1 MSGPGGFLSRWSRR
15 KQEAAKE
22 IPADDAPAR
31 DDGPDASDGAAARE
45 EQPSSGGELEK
56 EKKIAAVSH
65 GAAEKSE
72 PAFDLAKLPSIDSI
86 AADTDIRAFL
96 MPGVP
101 AALRQAALRRA
112 WSADPKIRDFIEM
125 AENQWDFNAPGVP
138 GFDFSPPTG
147 DLKRMLADI
156 FGEVPA
162 PGSPE
167 SKPQAMVVT
176 SDATVTPQLE
186 VDSHRNVNEPDA
198 AREADGEVPSQESA
212 PEIHPV
218 RQTVIA
224 EYKSD
229 DVAPKK
235 NDAVQEDD
243 DRPPRRSHGG
253 AMPR

>member
-1 MSGPGGFLSRWSRR
+1 MSGRDGFLSRWSRR
-15 KQEAAKE
+15 KQEAAKDV
-22 IPADDAPAR
+22 PV
-31 DDGPDASDGAAARE
+31 DGAPDADAVHQEPPPPDER
-45 EQPSSGGELEK
+45 EK
-56 EKKIAAVSH
+56 EKKTAAQLDA
-65 GAAEKSE
+65 AAEQSE
-72 PAFDLAKLPSIDSI
+72 PVFDISKLPSIDSI

-101 AALRQAALRRA
+101 AALRQAALRSA

-147 DLKRMLADI
+147 DLKRMLAEI
-156 FGEVPA
+156 FGEKAA
-162 PGSPE
+162 PESPE
-167 SKPQAMVVT
+167 REAAAKMQEIADA
-176 SDATVTPQLE
+176 SDATAPE
-186 VDSHRNVNEPDA
+186 GEADSHRNVNERA
-198 AREADGEVPSQESA
+198 ASGEAAEEISSAES
-212 PEIHPV
+212 ELQIHPV

-224 EYKSD
+224 EHKSED
-229 DVAPKK
+229 IASKK

>member
-1 MSGPGGFLSRWSRR
+1 MSGPGSFLSRWSRR

-22 IPADDAPAR
+22 IPADDAPPR
-31 DDGPDASDGAAARE
+31 DDALDVASARE
-45 EQPSSGGELEK
+45 ERPPSAGGLEK
-56 EKKIAAVSH
+56 EKKIAVPDS
-65 GAAEKSE
+65 AAEQSE

-96 MPGVP
+96 VPGVP

-138 GFDFSPPTG
+138 GFDLSPPAG

-156 FGEVPA
+156 FGEKPA
-162 PGSPE
+162 PESPE
-167 SKPQAMVVT
+167 REGAEAQEVANA
-176 SDATVTPQLE
+176 SDATAPPELE
-186 VDSHRNVNEPDA
+186 AGTHRNVNERA
-198 AREADGEVPSQESA
+198 ASGEAAEEIPSAESEQ
-212 PEIHPV
+212 EIHPV

-224 EYKSD
+224 EHKSEEM
-229 DVAPKK
+229 APKK
-235 NDAVQEDD
+235 NDAVQEDENY
-243 DRPPRRSHGG
+243 PPRRSHGG